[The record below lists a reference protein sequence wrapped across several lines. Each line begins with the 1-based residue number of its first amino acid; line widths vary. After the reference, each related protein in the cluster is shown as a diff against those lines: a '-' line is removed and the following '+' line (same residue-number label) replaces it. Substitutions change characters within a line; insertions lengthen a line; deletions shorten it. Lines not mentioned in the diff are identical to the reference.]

1 MAFEDAIKESRI
13 AGLKVAF
20 FSSGSGVCCSQDALK
35 NDAGQS
41 IQLLQQIYEIVGQP
55 GLNNV
60 IISTDKD
67 IFWGRLTGAGVAGAV
82 VPGSSDLVAIS
93 RLLDALSATSGT
105 PAAAGTAVS
114 AGLINQMRKV
124 AAEYL
129 NDFAETALMVQL
141 KQAGVDEKNPT
152 ADQLKKLAAGLEKAA
167 LMIVGPSQAKE
178 MGEKMK
184 KLL

>member
-1 MAFEDAIKESRI
+1 MAFEDTIKESRI

-20 FSSGSGVCCSQDALK
+20 FSDQSGVRCSPDGLK
-35 NDAGQS
+35 NDAVQS
-41 IQLLQQIYEIVGQP
+41 TQLMQQIYDIVGQP

-60 IISTDKD
+60 IISTDRD
-67 IFWGRLTGAGVAGAV
+67 IFWGRLTGSGVAGAV
-82 VPGSSDLVAIS
+82 VPGSADLPAVS
-93 RLLDALSATSGT
+93 RLLDSLAGPSG
-105 PAAAGTAVS
+105 PAAGPAVP
-114 AGLINQMRKV
+114 AGLIGQMRKV

-141 KQAGVDEKNPT
+141 KQAGVNEQNPT
-152 ADQLKKLAAGLEKAA
+152 TDQLQKLASGLEKAA

-178 MGEKMK
+178 MGEKLK